1 MNKLLQLVK
10 ADYQQRTRS
19 YAFLITLCVALALG
33 YSFVPPADAV
43 YSTIRIG
50 AYVGKYNTAW
60 FGSVMALMS
69 GVFISYFGYFIISSS
84 IKRDA
89 EIGLGTIMAA
99 TQTSNF
105 TYLFAKFLSNYLVL
119 FSLVVSVIV
128 MGIVL
133 FLFYGVGPFV
143 AGDFFTPFI
152 LTCLPTLALVSA
164 FAILIELIFRKSS
177 TFQNILFSVIF
188 FSALFIPT
196 FSDYSEM
203 GDPFGIKIITEEMNA
218 QVTQLTNEEEVSFNI
233 GYVIND
239 QSTTRS
245 FDFVSIDF
253 PVFYVISRLFW
264 VLASLVLLLLSS
276 LVFHRFRSSPIKKQ
290 AKGQGKVLE
299 DKGGNFEFNLDQPLA
314 FDFGIL
320 PLIKAELKL
329 LLRQQNIWLWI
340 ATVGG
345 MVALSLAPISIA
357 HQFILPVLWFI
368 HVSKWS
374 KLTTKEIENRTQL
387 FAAVSYKPV
396 ARLFGAQLVSAM
408 ICMLVLSFPLVIR
421 LIVSAHWVSVI
432 AVLLGSA
439 FVVTLAALLG
449 QVSKSSKL
457 FEVLFFIL
465 TYANLNTIPFL
476 DYFGALHSSIG
487 YVAILITLVF
497 VTTSIN
503 YFYKLTLV

>member
-1 MNKLLQLVK
+1 M
-10 ADYQQRTRS
+10 
-19 YAFLITLCVALALG
+19 
-33 YSFVPPADAV
+33 
-43 YSTIRIG
+43 
-50 AYVGKYNTAW
+50 
-60 FGSVMALMS
+60 
-69 GVFISYFGYFIISSS
+69 
-84 IKRDA
+84 
-89 EIGLGTIMAA
+89 
-99 TQTSNF
+99 
-105 TYLFAKFLSNYLVL
+105 
-119 FSLVVSVIV
+119 
-128 MGIVL
+128 
-133 FLFYGVGPFV
+133 
-143 AGDFFTPFI
+143 
-152 LTCLPTLALVSA
+152 TCLPTLALVSA

-387 FAAVSYKPV
+387 FAAVSYKPI

-457 FEVLFFIL
+457 FDCLL
-465 TYANLNTIPFL
+465 Y
-476 DYFGALHSSIG
+476 
-487 YVAILITLVF
+487 
-497 VTTSIN
+497 TSPSPRD
-503 YFYKLTLV
+503 